1 MLAGGKMKTL
11 LIASMIVVTAFA
23 FIGVALTWITLLEAA
38 GAVAV
43 GLVIVL
49 VTARLRE
56 GAIRVPSDD
65 EGQRHHRGRG
75 GGGLM

>member
-1 MLAGGKMKTL
+1 MGEMKTFV
-11 LIASMIVVTAFA
+11 IASMIVVTAFA
-23 FIGVALTWITLLEAA
+23 FIAWALTWITLLEAA

-56 GAIRVPSDD
+56 GGVKVPSDD

>member
-1 MLAGGKMKTL
+1 MLLGGNMLTFV
-11 LIASMIVVTAFA
+11 IGSMIAVTALA
-23 FIGVALTWITLLEAA
+23 STAWALTWITLVEAA

-43 GLVIVL
+43 GLLIVL
-49 VTARLRE
+49 VAARLRE
-56 GAIRVPSDD
+56 SAVKVPSDD

>member
-1 MLAGGKMKTL
+1 MKTFV
-11 LIASMIVVTAFA
+11 IASMIAVTALA
-23 FIGVALTWITLLEAA
+23 TIAWTMTWITLVEAA

-43 GLVIVL
+43 GLLVVL

-56 GAIRVPSDD
+56 SAVKVPSDD